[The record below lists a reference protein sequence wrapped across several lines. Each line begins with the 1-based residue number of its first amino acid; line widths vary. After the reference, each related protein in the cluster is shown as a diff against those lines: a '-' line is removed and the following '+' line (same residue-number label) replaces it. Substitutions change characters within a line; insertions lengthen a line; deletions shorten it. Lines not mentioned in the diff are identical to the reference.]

1 MLKKLKSFKWGYVLI
16 FLVLAAIGV
25 LCIVFPET
33 LKIVCITAGIIL
45 ALYAAV
51 LFTLT
56 LVRRERQAGFAVKIV
71 ISGISLAAG
80 IVMAILN
87 QKAVGVLTSLL
98 GLYMVIDGS
107 FKLQTTV
114 LSKRYKVAA
123 WWIML
128 ALAIIV
134 ITGGFISLKWTPT
147 EDNAAW
153 TSRILGVTLIVDG
166 IANLLTPIFAP
177 AYEKK
182 MIEEIKDTLAPV
194 EAAPDSAIDV
204 NNDEDDS
211 VAAVSPDDPV
221 IISIDGADSVDPI
234 VNDEV

>member
-1 MLKKLKSFKWGYVLI
+1 MIEKLKSFKWGYELI
-16 FLVLAAIGV
+16 FLVLSAIGV

-51 LFTLT
+51 LFVLT
-56 LVRRERQAGFAVKIV
+56 LVKRERQAGFAVKIV
-71 ISGISLAAG
+71 IAGISLAAG

-87 QKAVGVLTSLL
+87 QKAVAVLTSLL

-128 ALAIIV
+128 SLAIIV
-134 ITGGFISLKWTPT
+134 IAGGFISLKWTPT

-166 IANLLTPIFAP
+166 IANLLTPFFTP

-182 MIEEIKDTLAPV
+182 MIKEIKDTLSPV
-194 EAAPDSAIDV
+194 EPIPDAEDGIDNVADGSAEI
-204 NNDEDDS
+204 
-211 VAAVSPDDPV
+211 AHTDDPV
-221 IISIDGADSVDPI
+221 IISIDGAESVDSVI
-234 VNDEV
+234 NDEK